1 MLHFI
6 IFKILKFPRQRIIW
20 YLLFILIR
28 PYSFHFDDIVG
39 RIWNFFIIFLIVIV
53 LLLIIIFLLKVNIQM
68 FLKVFLNI
76 FLLHLTVINPT
87 ALLLLLKTFR
97 VFLFIFF
104 SDFVFQQI
112 RIKDAF
118 QVRRNYII
126 PSILINIIDC
136 FIMNWF
142 ASLVVICILNF
153 DFELQNFLLC
163 NYSFFLKLL
172 I

>member
-1 MLHFI
+1 M
-6 IFKILKFPRQRIIW
+6 
-20 YLLFILIR
+20 
-28 PYSFHFDDIVG
+28 
-39 RIWNFFIIFLIVIV
+39 
-53 LLLIIIFLLKVNIQM
+53 LLIIIFLLKVNIQM

-112 RIKDAF
+112 RIEDAF
-118 QVRRNYII
+118 QVKRNYII
-126 PSILINIIDC
+126 SILLINIIDC
-136 FIMNWF
+136 FIMDWF

-172 I
+172 IQIIVFLFILFYQVFLVLQFAFYQVGHIPFFSIVFHYFT